1 MTRSKSREILMQL
14 LFLMEVQR
22 DYRDE
27 VKERFFSE
35 QEIPSDKFVE
45 ELYEACLINLP
56 EIDNLLDNI
65 AENWSLNRINRVDL
79 AILRLAT
86 AEFLYMKGTP
96 AAVIVNEA
104 VNIAKKYGT
113 DDSGRF
119 VNGVL
124 GKIIKTGKNGN
135 NGQ

>member
-22 DYRDE
+22 DFRNE

-35 QEIPSDKFVE
+35 QEIKSDRFTDN
-45 ELYEACLINLP
+45 LYETCIANLT
-56 EIDNLLDNI
+56 EIDKLLDNI

-86 AEFLYMKGTP
+86 AELLYMKETP
-96 AAVIVNEA
+96 AAVVVNEA
-104 VNIAKKYGT
+104 VNLAKKYGT

-124 GKIIKTGKNGN
+124 GKIIRNLKNEN

>member
-35 QEIPSDKFVE
+35 QEIPSDTFIE
-45 ELYEACLINLP
+45 NLYEACLINLP

-79 AILRLAT
+79 AVLRLAT

-124 GKIIKTGKNGN
+124 GKIVKIGKNES

>member
-22 DYRDE
+22 DFRNE

-35 QEIPSDKFVE
+35 QEIKSDRFTDN
-45 ELYEACLINLP
+45 LYETCIANLT
-56 EIDNLLDNI
+56 EIDKLLDNI

-86 AEFLYMKGTP
+86 AELLYMKEAP
-96 AAVIVNEA
+96 AAVVVNEA
-104 VNIAKKYGT
+104 VNLAKKYGT

-124 GKIIKTGKNGN
+124 GKIIRNLKNEN

>member
-45 ELYEACLINLP
+45 RLYEACLSNLP

-65 AENWSLNRINRVDL
+65 AE
-79 AILRLAT
+79 
-86 AEFLYMKGTP
+86 
-96 AAVIVNEA
+96 
-104 VNIAKKYGT
+104 
-113 DDSGRF
+113 
-119 VNGVL
+119 
-124 GKIIKTGKNGN
+124 TGL
-135 NGQ
+135 

>member
-1 MTRSKSREILMQL
+1 MNRSKSREILMQL

-22 DYRDE
+22 DFRSE

-35 QEIPSDKFVE
+35 QEIPRDKFTE
-45 ELYEACLINLP
+45 TLYNACITNLS
-56 EIDNLLDNI
+56 EIDVLLDNI
-65 AENWSLNRINRVDL
+65 AENWSINRINRVDL

-86 AEFLYMKGTP
+86 AEFLYMKETP

-104 VNIAKKYGT
+104 VNLAKKYGT

-124 GKIIKTGKNGN
+124 GKIVRSGKNGS

>member
-22 DYRDE
+22 DFRNE

-35 QEIPSDKFVE
+35 QEIKSDHFTDN
-45 ELYEACLINLP
+45 LYGTCIANLT
-56 EIDNLLDNI
+56 EIDKMLDNI

-86 AEFLYMKGTP
+86 AELLFIKETP
-96 AAVIVNEA
+96 AAVVVNEA
-104 VNIAKKYGT
+104 VNLAKKYGT

-124 GKIIKTGKNGN
+124 GKIIRNLKNEN